1 MAKMGSGL
9 DLSETRDLLSAAARA
24 VIASK
29 DRLTKA
35 DQDIGDGDHGVG
47 MARGFAAFDEATAK
61 EAGSIAELFR
71 NCGKALMMTSGG
83 ASGVIF
89 GTLFQ
94 GAGKALT
101 RDTFDVEAFVAA
113 LEGGLKAVQDR
124 GRAKVGDKTM
134 VDALA
139 PAAEA
144 ARSALNNGASIEQ
157 AAEAAAKAA
166 ANGAD
171 ASRRLVAKVGK
182 SKGLGDR
189 TIGFID
195 PGALTTSI
203 LLDSIFETIRRHSEM
218 LPEDE

>member
-1 MAKMGSGL
+1 MANMRTEL
-9 DLSETRDLLSAAARA
+9 DLLETRALLSAAARA

-61 EAGSIAELFR
+61 EAGSIAELFH

-83 ASGVIF
+83 ASGVVF

-101 RDTFDVEAFVAA
+101 RDTFDAEAFAAA

-124 GRAKVGDKTM
+124 GGAKVGDKTM

-139 PAAEA
+139 PAAVA
-144 ARSALNNGASIEQ
+144 ARSALDNGASIEQ

-166 ANGAD
+166 ASGAD
-171 ASRRLVAKVGK
+171 ASRGLVAKVGK

-189 TIGFID
+189 TVGFID

-203 LLDSIFETIRRHSEM
+203 LLDSICDTIRRHSEFFAKGA
-218 LPEDE
+218 

>member
-1 MAKMGSGL
+1 MAKMRSGL
-9 DLSETRDLLSAAARA
+9 DLSETRHLLSAAARA

-29 DRLTKA
+29 DLLTKA

-101 RDTFDVEAFVAA
+101 RDAFDAESLVAA
-113 LEGGLKAVQDR
+113 LEGGLRAVQDR
-124 GRAKVGDKTM
+124 GKAKVGDKTM

-144 ARSALNNGASIEQ
+144 ARSALNNGASI
-157 AAEAAAKAA
+157 
-166 ANGAD
+166 
-171 ASRRLVAKVGK
+171 
-182 SKGLGDR
+182 
-189 TIGFID
+189 T
-195 PGALTTSI
+195 
-203 LLDSIFETIRRHSEM
+203 
-218 LPEDE
+218 

>member
-1 MAKMGSGL
+1 MATTA
-9 DLSETRDLLSAAARA
+9 SEWRE
-24 VIASK
+24 
-29 DRLTKA
+29 
-35 DQDIGDGDHGVG
+35 
-47 MARGFAAFDEATAK
+47 GFAAFDEATAK

-101 RDTFDVEAFVAA
+101 RETLFDAEAFVAA

-124 GRAKVGDKTM
+124 GKAKVGDKTM

-144 ARSALNNGASIEQ
+144 ARRALNDGASIEEV
-157 AAEAAAKAA
+157 AEAAAKAA
-166 ANGAD
+166 AGGAD
-171 ASRRLVAKVGK
+171 ASRGLVAKVGK

-189 TIGFID
+189 TVGFID

-203 LLDSIFETIRRHSEM
+203 LLDSISETIRRRSEA
-218 LPEDE
+218 LPEDT